1 MCYPKVVE
9 KRGETTFF
17 SDNDNSMKVGLIYQ
31 GNGVL
36 TPLLNLTKTN
46 LATFKLYYPKVVE
59 KRGGTTFFSDND
71 NSMKVALI
79 YQGNGVLT
87 PLLNLTKSNLATFKL
102 YIIFII
108 FSSDF

>member
-1 MCYPKVVE
+1 MILKYDLCSY
-9 KRGETTFF
+9 T
-17 SDNDNSMKVGLIYQ
+17 
-31 GNGVL
+31 
-36 TPLLNLTKTN
+36 
-46 LATFKLYYPKVVE
+46 TFKLYYPKVVE
-59 KRGGTTFFSDND
+59 KRGETTFFSDND